1 MHTDTRGPARP
12 ASITDIGKPTLGSPG
27 LRARCTPKVRDH
39 GIWSG
44 NPLHFQC
51 AGPESALGRVKRVA
65 THCHGATVLRRVLQR
80 LSLHYA
86 LRWRRRELER
96 RFVL

>member
-1 MHTDTRGPARP
+1 
-12 ASITDIGKPTLGSPG
+12 
-27 LRARCTPKVRDH
+27 
-39 GIWSG
+39 
-44 NPLHFQC
+44 
-51 AGPESALGRVKRVA
+51 LGRVKRVA